1 MTTQTINS
9 EDDMTTT
16 QLQTARDEIS
26 SAQRGSHPDPLLAK
40 IDALLSGDE
49 SQRSEV
55 EAELDRLDR
64 EAASY
69 A

>member
-1 MTTQTINS
+1 MTTR
-9 EDDMTTT
+9 E
-16 QLQTARDEIS
+16 LQIARDEIS

-40 IDALLSGDE
+40 IDALLAGDE

-55 EAELDRLDR
+55 ETELDRLDR